1 MRDKTQIIAE
11 AKEYIK
17 AKNLEFSST
26 DYYIDEKIAL
36 KAINFIALLKH
47 TGGKLAGTPFALL
60 PFQIRFIIDIVATL
74 ERSTNQRRYKTAVLF
89 IPRKNGKTELIAALL
104 NYFLFVDSEKGKEI
118 YCAANETDQARIIF
132 NAATTMIAQNATLE
146 KNCEI
151 YKSTRS
157 VIAKSEFQNFIKV
170 LTANAQTKDGLKP
183 YVFVYDELHA
193 AKDGELWRVLD
204 EGTINRT
211 NPLSIIISTAG
222 YNLAGEMKRKY
233 DYAKQVE
240 QGIIKDDSFYSMIFE
255 ADSAKWSDE
264 SEWIKANPALGYGV
278 QLENL
283 RTKYAQTIGNAE
295 NEMSF
300 KTKHLNIWCNSSKAW
315 INDDIW
321 TQAPSLKELG
331 ILEFSSLQKELEWY
345 GGLDLS
351 STGDITAY
359 TLLAKKDDYFIVKPF
374 FWLPSDNAQRRAR
387 NDRVPYIDWIN
398 KGLITATPGNVID
411 YAYLKSD
418 IERIN
423 AEFNIKATAYDRW
436 NAAGIITELANEG
449 LDNLTPFGQGFA
461 SMSQPAKEIF
471 ALAMKNH
478 LIHDANPVLR
488 WMISNV
494 EVLTDPAGNIK
505 LAKNKSRE
513 KIDGVVALVMAYG
526 IYAMMSANANT
537 SEPNVRFFSF

>member
-1 MRDKTQIIAE
+1 
-11 AKEYIK
+11 
-17 AKNLEFSST
+17 
-26 DYYIDEKIAL
+26 
-36 KAINFIALLKH
+36 
-47 TGGKLAGTPFALL
+47 
-60 PFQIRFIIDIVATL
+60 
-74 ERSTNQRRYKTAVLF
+74 
-89 IPRKNGKTELIAALL
+89 
-104 NYFLFVDSEKGKEI
+104 
-118 YCAANETDQARIIF
+118 
-132 NAATTMIAQNATLE
+132 
-146 KNCEI
+146 CEI

-157 VIAKSEFQNFIKV
+157 VVAKSEFQNFIKV
-170 LTANAQTKDGLKP
+170 LTSNAGTKDGLKP

-204 EGTINRT
+204 EGTINRA

-255 ADSAKWSDE
+255 ADSAKWQDE
-264 SEWIKANPALGYGV
+264 REWLKANPALGYGV

-321 TQAPSLKELG
+321 CAAPSLKELG
-331 ILEFSSLQKELEWY
+331 ILDFTRLQKELEWY

-359 TLLAKKDDYFIVKPF
+359 TLIAKFEGLFIVKPF

-398 KGLITATPGNVID
+398 KGLITATEGNVVD

-418 IERIN
+418 IEDIN
-423 AEFNIKATAYDRW
+423 SEFNIKATAYDRW
-436 NAAGIITELANEG
+436 NTAGIIAELAKEG
-449 LDNLTPFGQGFA
+449 LDNFTPFGQGFG
-461 SMSQPAKEIF
+461 SMSQPAKEIY
-471 ALAMKNH
+471 ALAMKKQ
-478 LIHDANPVLR
+478 LVHDGNPVLR

-494 EVLTDPAGNIK
+494 EILTDPAGNIK

-526 IYAMMSANANT
+526 VYSMMATKET
-537 SEPNVRFFSF
+537 STPSVRILEF